1 MMVILRPDWE
11 KFSADYEGPGVCPT
25 YIVAGDGHTC
35 VRKSNGGLYGY
46 PAVLLLCCI
55 IDPLGN
61 YGGYAKN
68 TLRGARF
75 IVPDLT
81 ESSILKTGIVIFLR
95 TKLSSCLERNSP
107 TIP

>member
-1 MMVILRPDWE
+1 MSVEAIEEYLAIA
-11 KFSADYEGPGVCPT
+11 K
-25 YIVAGDGHTC
+25 H
-35 VRKSNGGLYGY
+35 
-46 PAVLLLCCI
+46 CI